1 MHSVFWSRFHSD
13 GNSAVGGRICCSRTI
28 DEQYDIVL
36 IRHLKLNT
44 VDQRLQMD
52 L

>member
-1 MHSVFWSRFHSD
+1 MHSVFQSRFHSD
-13 GNSAVGGRICCSRTI
+13 GNSAVGGRIWTI

-44 VDQRLQMD
+44 VDQRL
-52 L
+52 